1 MSLSGIHVLTALKFN
16 GFPLRS
22 SAGMTK
28 IESLTIMSKLIE
40 IQGLYYS
47 ADNGSM
53 VFEDVYAEFYGG
65 ERVAIIGPL
74 GSGKT
79 TLLRLF
85 LGLYKPQRG
94 KVYLFGSDTGVL
106 EPSGL
111 NGLRQRIG
119 VIFEDAAVISNLKV
133 VENVMLPLQYHTD
146 FSESDMMERAV
157 HLLNYVGY
165 RGDIWLLPGSLPFY
179 TKKAIAMARAMA
191 LDPLI
196 MLYDRLTEGLD
207 SYQSLQLLRF
217 VDEFHKKEEKN
228 RLSVIIVNDEGDIR
242 DMKLDRVFRIEN
254 RKII

>member
-47 ADNGSM
+47 ADNGSI
-53 VFEDVYAEFYGG
+53 VFEDV
-65 ERVAIIGPL
+65 
-74 GSGKT
+74 S
-79 TLLRLF
+79 
-85 LGLYKPQRG
+85 
-94 KVYLFGSDTGVL
+94 
-106 EPSGL
+106 
-111 NGLRQRIG
+111 
-119 VIFEDAAVISNLKV
+119 VISNLKV

-157 HLLNYVGY
+157 RLLNYVGY
-165 RGDIWLLPGSLPFY
+165 RGDIWSLPGSLPFY
-179 TKKAIAMARAMA
+179 TKKAIAMTRAMA

-196 MLYDRLTEGLD
+196 VLYYRLTEGLD

-217 VDEFHKKEEKN
+217 VDEFHKKEDKN

-254 RKII
+254 RKIICFLRLTARAVSLRAYR

>member
-1 MSLSGIHVLTALKFN
+1 M
-16 GFPLRS
+16 
-22 SAGMTK
+22 
-28 IESLTIMSKLIE
+28 
-40 IQGLYYS
+40 
-47 ADNGSM
+47 
-53 VFEDVYAEFYGG
+53 
-65 ERVAIIGPL
+65 
-74 GSGKT
+74 
-79 TLLRLF
+79 
-85 LGLYKPQRG
+85 
-94 KVYLFGSDTGVL
+94 
-106 EPSGL
+106 
-111 NGLRQRIG
+111 RQRIG

-165 RGDIWLLPGSLPFY
+165 RGDIWSLPGSLPFY

-196 MLYDRLTEGLD
+196 VLYDRLTEGLD